1 MAAPILNNLFEK
13 ADQDRDQFKDE
24 SRIDSSDDLM
34 RKSSDDGLND
44 EQVESPRANEDENK
58 KWNELFFVNE
68 SRLDNFL

>member
-1 MAAPILNNLFEK
+1 MAAPILNSLFEK

-24 SRIDSSDDLM
+24 SRTDSSDDLM
-34 RKSSDDGLND
+34 RKSDGLND

>member
-24 SRIDSSDDLM
+24 SRTDSSDDLM